1 MVFDEGPLRWIQ
13 PIFFIIIL
21 GLTIALMLKQAS
33 EMRRLEEAAARRRE
47 FVTIVSCGSKEVRRS
62 FEEGDYVGKNVDCG
76 EGAKGIIKGIIVKE
90 EKVQEKKSKG
100 LKSLFRL

>member
-1 MVFDEGPLRWIQ
+1 MVFDEGPLRWLQ

-33 EMRRLEEAAARRRE
+33 EMRRLEEAASRRRE
-47 FVTIVSCGSKEVRRS
+47 FITILECGSKEVRRG
-62 FEEGDYVGKNVDCG
+62 FKEGDYVGKQVECE
-76 EGAKGIIKGIIVKE
+76 EGVSGIVKGIVVRE
-90 EKVQEKKSKG
+90 EKTQEKKSKG